1 MKLTYSEIQ
10 KNIAEIA
17 NKASYNSDLIFELL
31 AAYGRSASTIT
42 QLKQGTLNKSD
53 DENVVLQKEVVYLY
67 HLWGRF
73 YRKDM
78 PGILCILS
86 VR

>member
-10 KNIAEIA
+10 KKIAEIA

-31 AAYGRSASTIT
+31 AAYGRSASTIA
-42 QLKQGTLNKSD
+42 QLKQ
-53 DENVVLQKEVVYLY
+53 
-67 HLWGRF
+67 
-73 YRKDM
+73 
-78 PGILCILS
+78 